1 MRKAN
6 LARLLAR
13 RPSGHLHFRIRTGEI
28 GPDLFRKTCEFDLA
42 GLCQS
47 AGTAST
53 APADRQVDQGQEPR
67 HYGANATSYFAGLAN
82 IDPTASRTPVQSA
95 PTSWALART
104 PPAALQWQHAA
115 TFPSNRFV
123 PSCRPGV
130 RRMRRQRRSRLPLR
144 VWSLCRLGRYRAH
157 VRQSAIDEMH
167 RGKHRERRRGSRR
180 PWPKGLGRRQG
191 CKESRRAERLTPA
204 LTRRRYPERQDYW
217 RVYYGDARVTRV
229 A

>member
-82 IDPTASRTPVQSA
+82 IDPTVSRTPVQSA
-95 PTSWALART
+95 PTSWALARA
-104 PPAALQWQHAA
+104 PRP
-115 TFPSNRFV
+115 RFNG
-123 PSCRPGV
+123 S
-130 RRMRRQRRSRLPLR
+130 MRRLSLAIVLCLLAGQAFAACGDKGGPGYRSASGRCVGWADIGHTCGNPP
-144 VWSLCRLGRYRAH
+144 STKCTAENTANGAEAAADLGQKAWD
-157 VRQSAIDEMH
+157 A
-167 RGKHRERRRGSRR
+167 GK
-180 PWPKGLGRRQG
+180 
-191 CKESRRAERLTPA
+191 
-204 LTRRRYPERQDYW
+204 
-217 RVYYGDARVTRV
+217 DARKAAGRSD
-229 A
+229 